1 MTGVM
6 RSRSA
11 RRVTGVDRF
20 LTLIRVVMIS
30 VIIIGFLA
38 FVAQQI
44 DPDNPFARWRNPG
57 ARGLTGDQF
66 KGLLISGL
74 SQGSMYGLIALGY
87 SMVYGVLG
95 FINFAHGEVFM
106 VGAMSGFITSDKL
119 HAAGWWESNFLLSLT
134 VVTLI
139 AIVTSTFTAVVTERI
154 AYRPLRNSP
163 RLIPLITSIGVSFF
177 IQNAVMG
184 LLGPA
189 TKSYPKLPDW
199 LGNQRLLDFRDVI
212 FWLPPLLILLLWVIQ
227 LMGKVIALRLGL
239 PGAGRPREK
248 DVTTDGDGRFVA
260 KLTKR
265 LAAWFGIS
273 APALQRLVSVWISL
287 SLALSLVP
295 KTIRTF
301 QITGTKIM
309 VVSVAAASM
318 AGLWYLVERT
328 KTGRA
333 MRAVAE
339 DKEIAALMG
348 INVNRIIVV
357 TFAVGGTMA
366 GIGGILWGLLFRS
379 VNHMTGFLPG
389 IKAFTAAVV
398 GGIGN
403 MGGAMAG
410 GLFLGSA
417 ESVAP
422 MVLMEPLGIPGVSQL
437 KDAVA
442 FTVLVLV
449 LLFRPAGLFGER
461 LSQEDR
467 A

>member
-6 RSRSA
+6 RNRSA
-11 RRVTGVDRF
+11 RRVSGVDRF
-20 LTLIRVVMIS
+20 LTVIRVVMAS
-30 VIIIGFLA
+30 LIIIGILA
-38 FVAQQI
+38 FIAQQI
-44 DPDNPFARWRNPG
+44 DPNNPFARWRNPG

-189 TKSYPKLPDW
+189 TKSYPKLPEW
-199 LGNQRLLDFRDVI
+199 
-212 FWLPPLLILLLWVIQ
+212 
-227 LMGKVIALRLGL
+227 
-239 PGAGRPREK
+239 
-248 DVTTDGDGRFVA
+248 
-260 KLTKR
+260 LTK
-265 LAAWFGIS
+265 
-273 APALQRLVSVWISL
+273 QRSIL
-287 SLALSLVP
+287 
-295 KTIRTF
+295 TF
-301 QITGTKIM
+301 EIAGTKIM
-309 VVSVAAASM
+309 VVSVAAVSM

-357 TFAVGGTMA
+357 TFAIGGTMA

-379 VNHMTGFLPG
+379 VHHMTGFLPG

-410 GLFLGSA
+410 GVALGSA

>member
-6 RSRSA
+6 RNRSA
-11 RRVTGVDRF
+11 RRVSSVDRF
-20 LTLIRVVMIS
+20 LTVIRVVMAS
-30 VIIIGFLA
+30 LIIIGILA

-44 DPDNPFARWRNPG
+44 DPNNPFARWRNPG

-66 KGLLISGL
+66 KGLLVSGL

-139 AIVTSTFTAVVTERI
+139 AIATSTFTAVVTERI
-154 AYRPLRNSP
+154 AYRPLRDSP

-189 TKSYPKLPDW
+189 TKSYPKLPEW
-199 LGNQRLLDFRDVI
+199 
-212 FWLPPLLILLLWVIQ
+212 
-227 LMGKVIALRLGL
+227 
-239 PGAGRPREK
+239 
-248 DVTTDGDGRFVA
+248 
-260 KLTKR
+260 LTK
-265 LAAWFGIS
+265 
-273 APALQRLVSVWISL
+273 QRSIL
-287 SLALSLVP
+287 
-295 KTIRTF
+295 TF
-301 QITGTKIM
+301 EIAGTKIM
-309 VVSVAAASM
+309 VVTVAAASM

-379 VNHMTGFLPG
+379 VHHMTGFLPG

-422 MVLMEPLGIPGVSQL
+422 LVLMEPLGIPGVSQL